1 MAYKKYTDAKLREVL
16 KLERQ
21 KTELFANLNIS
32 LIEPSPWL
40 FNTLQISKKLNITTE
55 KAVCEIL
62 VSPILTEIKLLNEN
76 KIDLYSGESL
86 NVDREKDLNG
96 EVDFLFT
103 KISNSLEINTP
114 ILCITEAKIGLIDR
128 GIPQAAAQMYAARLK
143 NEQENKF
150 IPVIYGAVTD
160 GKTWRFLK
168 LEDQILHTDLTILY
182 LDNIPLLLGTL
193 QWIVNFYTSSTC
205 YTHKP

>member
-1 MAYKKYTDAKLREVL
+1 MAYRKYTDIKLRELL

-21 KTELFANLNIS
+21 KIELFADID
-32 LIEPSPWL
+32 IKHIPPSEWL

-62 VSPILTEIKLLNEN
+62 VSPILTEIKLLNE
-76 KIDLYSGESL
+76 KRIDLYSGESL
-86 NVDREKDLNG
+86 NVDKQRDLNG

-103 KISNSLEINTP
+103 KISNSLEIHTP
-114 ILCITEAKIGLIDR
+114 ILCITEAKIGFIDK

-143 NEQENKF
+143 NEQEGKP
-150 IPVIYGAVTD
+150 IPIIYGAVTD

-168 LEDQILHTDLTILY
+168 LEEQILYTDLTVLY
-182 LDNIPLLLGTL
+182 LDNVPLLLGTL
-193 QWIVNFYTSSTC
+193 QWVIDFYDQ
-205 YTHKP
+205 